1 MFWTSCYKYVW
12 LTKMGEFS
20 FQEND
25 LAKKRPCCQ
34 WHALFYFN
42 PNCKQWKSKKYKFL
56 IFQNYCNFTFG
67 QIRSFH
73 LTN

>member
-42 PNCKQWKSKKYKFL
+42 PM
-56 IFQNYCNFTFG
+56 
-67 QIRSFH
+67 
-73 LTN
+73 